1 MLLFGHHQAKA
12 ATAKHILGDVNHVHI
27 SLSLS
32 VLSIPKHCDP
42 SVATAKV
49 NHPDRSII
57 DSYCNVSN
65 LQRACA

>member
-12 ATAKHILGDVNHVHI
+12 ATAKHILGDVNHVRI
-27 SLSLS
+27 SLSLCYRFQNT
-32 VLSIPKHCDP
+32 VIQVF
-42 SVATAKV
+42 VATAKV
-49 NHPDRSII
+49 NHPDRSIT